1 MIKIN
6 EVHTVSV
13 ITRSKLPHSDFVI
26 NPYIGCLHGCKYCYA
41 NFMKKFTGHLAEEW
55 GDFVDVKIDAV
66 AQVKIK
72 EKLHAGKVITIGSV
86 TDPYQAIEKKYQIT
100 RGIIE
105 KLIPHQ
111 PDLYIMTKSAL
122 ITRDL
127 ALIKQIKNCTV
138 VMSLSHLDDNL
149 RKIFEPLA
157 TPVVPRIA
165 AIKAVFTAGIKVV
178 LFISP
183 ILPYL
188 TDWQMITTQLK
199 DSVYEVWFENLNF
212 YPSIRG
218 KIFGALM
225 RIDKNLIKEYKNI
238 YAPGSNYWLEEQKK
252 IEDFCRLHNI
262 PYTICFHDI

>member
-1 MIKIN
+1 
-6 EVHTVSV
+6 
-13 ITRSKLPHSDFVI
+13 
-26 NPYIGCLHGCKYCYA
+26 
-41 NFMKKFTGHLAEEW
+41 MKKFTGHMAEEW

-66 AQVKIK
+66 EQIKIK

-86 TDPYQAIEKKYQIT
+86 TDPYQAIEKKYCIT

-111 PDLYIMTKSAL
+111 PILCIMTKSGL

-127 ALIKQIKNCTV
+127 DLLKQLKNCTV
-138 VMSLSHLDDNL
+138 IMSLSHLDDNL

-157 TPVVPRIA
+157 TPVEPRIT
-165 AIKAVFTAGIKVV
+165 AIKEVFNAGIKVV

-183 ILPYL
+183 ILPHL

-199 DSVYEVWFENLNF
+199 DSVCEVWFENLNF
-212 YPSIRG
+212 YSSIRG

-225 RIDKNLIKEYKNI
+225 RIDKNLVKEYKNI
-238 YAPGSNYWLEEQKK
+238 YASGSNYWIEEQAK
-252 IEDFCRLHNI
+252 IESFCNLHNI
-262 PYTICFHDI
+262 PYKICFHHI